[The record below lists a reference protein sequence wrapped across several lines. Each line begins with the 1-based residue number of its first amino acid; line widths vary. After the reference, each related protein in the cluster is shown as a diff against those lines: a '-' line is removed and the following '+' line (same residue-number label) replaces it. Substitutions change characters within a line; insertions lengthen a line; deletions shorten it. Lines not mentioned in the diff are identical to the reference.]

1 MNLYGRLGSCVLC
14 TCLAWIAARA
24 DAGPQTAAPAGKSAS
39 RNGKPAA
46 GMSVAEPQKLEPIAL
61 PLLAVP
67 PVIDG
72 TLDDSA
78 WNMPPLPLGE
88 WLTYNPSYGD
98 LMEQKTEVRA
108 GYDRHNIY
116 FAFRCL
122 DPEPGGIKTSI
133 ARRDSM
139 WNDDWVGLS
148 LDALGTGQSSYDM
161 FVNPS
166 GIQGDILTS
175 STGGENSAPDW
186 VWESAGRITAEGY
199 NVEMRIPLKSIRFK
213 SGARVRMGVIF
224 WRRVSRLGTSASW
237 PDLPRG
243 TSVFTRHAPLLL
255 HDLERPLTLE
265 AIPNVTWSL
274 RQTRVSPSA
283 WGDPDSRLDA
293 GLTLKYGITSSVTLD
308 GTFRPDFSQVESD
321 AYQVEV
327 NQRYPVFYSE
337 KRPFF
342 MEGMG
347 TFGLAGA
354 GGEGNMRTAVHTR
367 RIVDPLYGWKVSGSL
382 GNFTFATL
390 SASDRAPGRLDAPPS
405 YAGRRKDFHIARAFY
420 NLRKGSYAG
429 ALFTDTEFAGAHNR
443 VVAGD
448 FSFQFKEHQQ
458 VSATAIGSETR
469 APGGAA
475 GKKGAAAQVFY
486 AYSDKR
492 YEAGGQF
499 EHYDRDFQMDTA
511 FYNRTA
517 ITGGWAFAAIN
528 LYPDQERRPWFK
540 RVQSFLFTRDYR
552 DRNQGGTDRLF
563 AGGLRFHFTRQ
574 GVIRFHVGGGREFWA
589 RRMFDIR
596 IVELMGGAQLLRW
609 LNLQS
614 NLNLSRGIYYDPANP
629 FPGDERYF
637 RLAVT
642 LQPDSRLNQQISF
655 TRDRFD
661 RPAGGGRVY
670 AVNILN
676 TRTSY
681 QISKSL
687 SLRALV
693 QYDSSRARILTDFL
707 ASYEL
712 VPGTVAYAGYGS
724 LFERRGWDGE
734 QFVPGGGTYRGTQRG
749 LFFKVSYLCR
759 F

>member
-1 MNLYGRLGSCVLC
+1 MDLRRLARP
-14 TCLAWIAARA
+14 CLLGAALA
-24 DAGPQTAAPAGKSAS
+24 LLVPLAAAHPQAAGSAS
-39 RNGKPAA
+39 KTGGRNGQPSGAH
-46 GMSVAEPQKLEPIAL
+46 SVADPQKLAPMEL
-61 PLLAVP
+61 PYWATA
-67 PVIDG
+67 PVVDG
-72 TLDDSA
+72 RLDDTA
-78 WNMPPLPLGE
+78 WSTAALPLGE

-98 LMEQKTEVRA
+98 LMEQKTEVFA
-108 GYDRHNIY
+108 GYDRHALY
-116 FAFRCL
+116 FAFRCR
-122 DPEPGGIKTSI
+122 DPEPGKIKTSI

-175 STGGENSAPDW
+175 STAGESSATDW

-199 NVEMRIPLKSIRFK
+199 EVELRIPLKSIRFK
-213 SGARVRMGVIF
+213 SGPEVRMGVIF

-243 TSVFTRHAPLLL
+243 TSVFARHAPLLL
-255 HDLERPLTLE
+255 RNLERPLTLE
-265 AIPNVTWSL
+265 AIPNVTYSL
-274 RQTRVSPSA
+274 RQTRTVPA
-283 WGDPDSRLDA
+283 RWENPDSQLDA

-321 AYQVEV
+321 AYQIEV

-342 MEGMG
+342 MEGAG
-347 TFGLAGA
+347 TFELAGT
-354 GGEGNMRTAVHTR
+354 GGDGNMRTAVHTR
-367 RIVDPLYGWKVSGSL
+367 RIVDPLYGWKLSGSL

-390 SASDRAPGRLDAPPS
+390 SASDRAPGRLDAASP
-405 YAGRRKDFHIARAFY
+405 YAGRRKDFHVARAFY
-420 NLRKGSYAG
+420 NLRKGSYVG
-429 ALFTDTEFAGAHNR
+429 ALIADTEFGDGHNR

-448 FSFQFKEHQQ
+448 FSFQLKEHQQ
-458 VSATAIGSETR
+458 WSATLIGSHTR
-469 APGGAA
+469 ATDGTEER
-475 GKKGAAAQVFY
+475 KGAAAQAFY
-486 AYSDKR
+486 AYSSKR

-511 FYNRTA
+511 FYNRTGV
-517 ITGGWAFAAIN
+517 TGGWAFAAIN
-528 LYPDQERRPWFK
+528 LYPDQERHPWFK
-540 RVQSFLFTRDYR
+540 RFQSFLFTRDYR

-563 AGGLRFHFTRQ
+563 AGGLRFYFTRQ
-574 GVIRFHVGGGREFWA
+574 GMIRFHLGTGREYWA
-589 RRMFDIR
+589 RRAFGIR
-596 IVELMGGAQLLRW
+596 LVELMGGAQLVRW
-609 LNLQS
+609 LNVQS
-614 NLNLSRGIYYDPANP
+614 NMSLSRSIFYDPVDP
-629 FPGDERYF
+629 FAGNERYYGMT
-637 RLAVT
+637 VT
-642 LQPDSRLNQQISF
+642 LQPGSRLNQRIGY
-655 TRDRFD
+655 TRNLFD
-661 RPAGGGRVY
+661 RQAGGGRVY
-670 AVNILN
+670 TVDIVNA
-676 TRTSY
+676 RTSY

-693 QYDSSRARILTDFL
+693 QYDSSRARVLTDFL

-724 LFERRGWDGE
+724 LFEKRSWDGE
-734 QFVPGGGTYRGTQRG
+734 RLVPGAGDYLGTRRA